1 MSDPTAPPM
10 ARWQV
15 GAGPRWRGFALI
27 ELVMALVLVSV
38 MLSLGGL
45 SLRRWT
51 DRNAVRNAA
60 ELFAQ
65 DLSLAR
71 GAALRGRE
79 SVAIRPDDPGIG
91 YRIVAEGDR
100 ELAHR
105 DYAAGDGIRLHGIRF
120 IQPPD
125 GVVFG
130 PRGTA
135 ELTGEG
141 ALGEVR
147 FLLSGHEW
155 LVHFNAAGAARVVPG
170 P

>member
-1 MSDPTAPPM
+1 MNDPTGHWI
-10 ARWQV
+10 ARGRR
-15 GAGPRWRGFALI
+15 GAGSRPGGFALI
-27 ELVMALVLVSV
+27 ELVMTLVLVSV

-60 ELFAQ
+60 ELFVQ

-79 SVAIRPDDPGIG
+79 SVLIRPDDPGVG
-91 YRIVAEGDR
+91 YRIVAAGER

-105 DYAAGDGIRLHGIRF
+105 DYTGGDGVRLEGVRF

-125 GVVFG
+125 GITFG

-135 ELTGEG
+135 ELPGEG

-147 FLLSGHEW
+147 FQLAGHEW
-155 LVHFNAAGAARVVPG
+155 RVHFNAAGAARVVAG